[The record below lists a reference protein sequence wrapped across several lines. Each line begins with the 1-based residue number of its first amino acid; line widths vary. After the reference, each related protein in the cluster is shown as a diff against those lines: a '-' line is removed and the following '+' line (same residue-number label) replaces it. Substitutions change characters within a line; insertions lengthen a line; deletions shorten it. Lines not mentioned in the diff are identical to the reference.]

1 MWYTSYTL
9 CRVAAPVCY
18 LLYSSPLHHLEEYY
32 TLLYSLD
39 GCRVQTF
46 VDCRVQTFEETVCRL
61 AEQKFEASIFL
72 VPLSASLIRPRK

>member
-46 VDCRVQTFEETVCRL
+46 VDCRVQTFEKRWQ
-61 AEQKFEASIFL
+61 AKQKFEASIFL

>member
-1 MWYTSYTL
+1 MDTSYCEMFITL

-18 LLYSSPLHHLEEYY
+18 LLYSSPVHHLEEYY

-46 VDCRVQTFEETVCRL
+46 VDCRERRYCSLESDAQTAPPHYTG
-61 AEQKFEASIFL
+61 S
-72 VPLSASLIRPRK
+72 LS